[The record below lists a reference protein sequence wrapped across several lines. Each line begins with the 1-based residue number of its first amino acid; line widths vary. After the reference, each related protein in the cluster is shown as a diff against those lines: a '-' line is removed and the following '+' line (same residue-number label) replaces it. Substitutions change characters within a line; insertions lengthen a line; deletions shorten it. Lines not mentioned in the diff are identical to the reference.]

1 MAFFNPNTQI
11 DAIEALMDSQD
22 GCSQYEQQES
32 SPVDGSGS
40 SHSPDDSSDDDS
52 DVVPTTG
59 LLSQAAAAELAPN
72 NPSLQVIIAR
82 ILSDRNRNALDLDQM
97 GVLDQFCV
105 DSSDGMLKCGLHNE
119 PKGLCNKARSRRD
132 RFKDHINKHLN
143 IMAYPCR
150 SILCGCGQRFHA
162 STVRD
167 THERT
172 SKKKVIC
179 MNCVRKEIKI
189 RPGFTPQEDVTRFK
203 GSRQQQAEASALP
216 RGHIPG
222 WVAPSSETRAA
233 ASRGKK
239 PTAVST
245 SGGGRSLEALA
256 SGTISFTGTGTA
268 SSSSS
273 PNASTNAG
281 SAPVSKSAKKNA
293 RRAEKKKEDK
303 QKALEAKIKEAWD
316 EDSDEDVAKPTT
328 SAATSSKRTTGAG
341 SSTNAESKDDI
352 DDELAQKAAKL
363 SV

>member
-1 MAFFNPNTQI
+1 MPRAWLCLAFFFLSL
-11 DAIEALMDSQD
+11 ALTDGQD
-22 GCSQYEQQES
+22 GYSQYEQQEP

-40 SHSPDDSSDDDS
+40 SHSPEDSSDDDS

-59 LLSQAAAAELAPN
+59 LLSQAEAADLAPSD
-72 NPSLQVIIAR
+72 PSLQAIIAG
-82 ILSDRNRNALDLDQM
+82 ILSHTDRNAVDLDQM
-97 GVLDQFCV
+97 GVLDQFSV
-105 DSSDGMLKCGLHNE
+105 DSSGGMLTCGLHSGS
-119 PKGLCNKARSRRD
+119 KGRCNMARSRRD

-143 IMAYPCR
+143 IMPYECK
-150 SILCGCGQRFHA
+150 SVSCG
-162 STVRD
+162 
-167 THERT
+167 
-172 SKKKVIC
+172 
-179 MNCVRKEIKI
+179 CVRKEIKI

-203 GSRQQQAEASALP
+203 GSRQQQAETSALP

-233 ASRGKK
+233 ASRGRK
-239 PTAVST
+239 PTTVST

-256 SGTISFTGTGTA
+256 SGTISFTGTDTA

-273 PNASTNAG
+273 LAASTNAG

-316 EDSDEDVAKPTT
+316 EDSDEDVAKPTN
-328 SAATSSKRTTGAG
+328 SAATSSKGAKGAG
-341 SSTNAESKDDI
+341 SSTNTGLEDDI
-352 DDELAQKAAKL
+352 DDELAQKVANL